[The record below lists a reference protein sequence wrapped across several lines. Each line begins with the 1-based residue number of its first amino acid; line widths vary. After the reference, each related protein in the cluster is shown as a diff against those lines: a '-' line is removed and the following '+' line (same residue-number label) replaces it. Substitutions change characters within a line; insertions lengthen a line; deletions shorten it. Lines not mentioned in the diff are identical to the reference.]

1 MNERPQRFGL
11 QAWLVA
17 AFVAVGTIASLAVM
31 LVVLPSLESSIR
43 TEQARRTGVDVL
55 RELRAQ
61 FPRRQV
67 ILGTVV
73 MFLFLAWSIAAMVY
87 YSVRDR
93 R

>member
-31 LVVLPSLESSIR
+31 LVVLPTLESSIR
-43 TEQARRTGVDVL
+43 TEQIRRSGIDLLVAL
-55 RELRAQ
+55 RDRQDLSITTAAAEVSR
-61 FPRRQV
+61 PRD
-67 ILGTVV
+67 
-73 MFLFLAWSIAAMVY
+73 
-87 YSVRDR
+87 RDR